1 MRVLVGDIGG
11 TKTVLAIAETDAAGI
26 RLIGERRYASRDFAS
41 LEEVVVRFFAET
53 GGTCESA
60 AFAVAGPV
68 QDDRSE
74 ITNLPWAPS
83 ARHLE
88 QALGLGTVRLLN
100 DLEVMAWGIAALG
113 PDDLEVLHPGEP
125 NPVGNA
131 CVAAA
136 GTGLGEAGLYWDGAC
151 HRPFATQGGHA
162 DFAPRDDRE
171 LALLLRLRGRYGY
184 VSWERL
190 VSGMG
195 IADSYDFLREWRGAG
210 SADPVREVAAEDKAA
225 AIAAAAADGSCPVC
239 TETMQLFMD
248 FYGREAGN
256 LALKHMAVGGVY
268 LGGGIAPKN
277 LDLLRRGH
285 FLEAFFDKGP
295 MTALMRRMPVKVILE
310 QRAPLFGAARFAAHG
325 LTPGADVDPRRTPL
339 RQVNLLREQ
348 VGTWIGS
355 DRSRV

>member
-1 MRVLVGDIGG
+1 MSVFVGDIGG
-11 TKTVLAIAETDAAGI
+11 TKTVLAVAETDAGGI

-41 LEEVVVRFFAET
+41 LEEVVARFSAET
-53 GGTCESA
+53 GRTCETA

-68 QDDRSE
+68 QDDHSE
-74 ITNLPWAPS
+74 ITNLAWAAAN

-88 QALGLGTVRLLN
+88 RALGLRAVRLLN
-100 DLEVMAWGIAALG
+100 DLEATAWGIAALG
-113 PDDLEVLHPGEP
+113 PADLEVLHPGEP
-125 NPVGNA
+125 NAPGNA

-136 GTGLGEAGLYWDGAC
+136 GTGLGEAGLYWDGVR

-162 DFAPRDDRE
+162 DFAPRNDRE
-171 LALLLRLRGRYGY
+171 LALLLRLQGRYGY

-195 IADSYDFLREWRGAG
+195 IADIYDFVRERHGPG
-210 SADPVREVAAEDKAA
+210 SSDPVREVAVEARPAAITAA
-225 AIAAAAADGSCPVC
+225 ATDGSCPVC
-239 TETMQLFMD
+239 AETMRLFMD
-248 FYGREAGN
+248 FYGRETGN

-277 LDLLRRGH
+277 LDLLRQGP

-310 QRAPLFGAARFAAHG
+310 QRAPLFGAARFA
-325 LTPGADVDPRRTPL
+325 TTDQGAV
-339 RQVNLLREQ
+339 
-348 VGTWIGS
+348 
-355 DRSRV
+355 

>member
-1 MRVLVGDIGG
+1 MQILVGDIGG
-11 TKTVLAIAETDAAGI
+11 TKTVLAIAETAAGDI
-26 RLIGERRYASRDFAS
+26 RLSGERRYASRDFAS
-41 LEEVVVRFFAET
+41 LEAVVARFFAET
-53 GGTCESA
+53 GRTCERA
-60 AFAVAGPV
+60 ALAVAGPV

-88 QALGLGTVRLLN
+88 QTLNLRTVRLLN
-100 DLEVMAWGIAALG
+100 DLEAAAWGIAALAP
-113 PDDLEVLHPGEP
+113 PDFEVLHPGEP

-136 GTGLGEAGLYWDGAC
+136 GTGLGEAGLYWDGVS
-151 HRPFATQGGHA
+151 HRPFATEGSHA

-171 LALLLRLRGRYGY
+171 VALLRWFQERYGY
-184 VSWERL
+184 VSWDRV

-195 IADSYDFLREWRGAG
+195 IADSYDFLWERHDTAG
-210 SADPVREVAAEDKAA
+210 ADPLREVAVEDKPV
-225 AIAAAAADGSCPVC
+225 AITAAAAAGSCPVC
-239 TETMQLFMD
+239 VETMQLFMT

-256 LALKHMAVGGVY
+256 LALKHMAVGGIY

-277 LDLLRRGH
+277 LDLLRRGP

-310 QRAPLFGAARFAAHG
+310 QRAPLFGAARFMAA
-325 LTPGADVDPRRTPL
+325 
-339 RQVNLLREQ
+339 
-348 VGTWIGS
+348 S
-355 DRSRV
+355 

>member
-1 MRVLVGDIGG
+1 MQLLVGDIGG
-11 TKTVLAIAETDAAGI
+11 TKTVLAIAETDAGGI
-26 RLIGERRYASRDFAS
+26 RLSGERRYASRDFAS
-41 LEEVVVRFFAET
+41 LEAVVARFFAET
-53 GGTCESA
+53 GRTCERA

-74 ITNLPWAPS
+74 ITNLPWAPN

-88 QALGLGTVRLLN
+88 QALDLRAVRLLN
-100 DLEVMAWGIAALG
+100 DLEAAAWGIAALA
-113 PDDLEVLHPGEP
+113 PSDFEVLHPGEP

-136 GTGLGEAGLYWDGAC
+136 GTGLGEAGLYWDGAS
-151 HRPFATQGGHA
+151 HRPFATEGSHA
-162 DFAPRDDRE
+162 DFAPRDERE
-171 LALLLRLRGRYGY
+171 MALLRWFQERYGY
-184 VSWERL
+184 VSWDRV

-195 IADSYDFLREWRGAG
+195 IADSYDCLRERHGTAG
-210 SADPVREVAAEDKAA
+210 SDPLREVAVEDKPA
-225 AIAAAAADGSCPVC
+225 AIAAAAAAGSCPVC
-239 TETMQLFMD
+239 VETMQLFMT

-277 LDLLRRGH
+277 LDLLRRGP

-310 QRAPLFGAARFAAHG
+310 QRAPLFGAARFVAA
-325 LTPGADVDPRRTPL
+325 D
-339 RQVNLLREQ
+339 
-348 VGTWIGS
+348 
-355 DRSRV
+355 

>member
-1 MRVLVGDIGG
+1 MQILVGDIGG
-11 TKTVLAIAETDAAGI
+11 TKTVLAIAETDAGAI
-26 RLIGERRYASRDFAS
+26 RLSDERRYASHDFAS
-41 LEEVVVRFFAET
+41 LEAVVARFFAET
-53 GGTCESA
+53 GRTCETA

-88 QALGLGTVRLLN
+88 RTLSLRAVHLLN
-100 DLEVMAWGIAALG
+100 DLEATAWGIATLG
-113 PDDLEVLHPGEP
+113 PADLEVLHPGEP

-136 GTGLGEAGLYWDGAC
+136 GTGLGEAGMYWDGTR

-162 DFAPRDDRE
+162 DFAPRDDWE
-171 LALLLRLRGRYGY
+171 LALLLRLQGRYGY
-184 VSWERL
+184 VSWERV

-195 IADSYDFLREWRGAG
+195 IADSYDFLRERHGAG
-210 SADPVREVAAEDKAA
+210 GSDPMREVAVEDKPA

-239 TETMQLFMD
+239 AETMQRFMD

-277 LDLLRRGH
+277 LDLLRRGP

-295 MTALMRRMPVKVILE
+295 MTELMRRMPVKVILE
-310 QRAPLFGAARFAAHG
+310 QRAPLFGAARFAAMG
-325 LTPGADVDPRRTPL
+325 NG
-339 RQVNLLREQ
+339 
-348 VGTWIGS
+348 
-355 DRSRV
+355 